1 MQSLVIG
8 KFFDI
13 FTPMKSHIYQT
24 YRYLFVPFIALL
36 AIWFVYWIEIRF
48 NLNFNRFGL
57 FPRSFKGL
65 RGILFSP
72 FIHSGFEH
80 LLKNSIPLVILSSA
94 LAFFYP
100 KRHLHILFYGFLF
113 SGVLAWI
120 IGRPSYHI
128 GASGIVYFLASFLFF
143 NGIKSRNYRLIALAL
158 GVVFV
163 YGSLVWG
170 VLPDETRENVSW
182 EGHLSGL
189 IVGFLMS
196 YFYISQ
202 FVSKIS
208 GKKKPKTMQQS
219 QHEEEFMRQF
229 DEHGNFNPIDPEALE
244 LESGQTNLSSDD
256 NEVHIYYKSNKS

>member
-1 MQSLVIG
+1 
-8 KFFDI
+8 
-13 FTPMKSHIYQT
+13 MKSHLYQT
-24 YRYLFVPFIALL
+24 YRFLFLPFIALL
-36 AIWFVYWIEIRF
+36 AIWLVYWIEIRF
-48 NLNFNRFGL
+48 GLNFNRYGL
-57 FPRSFKGL
+57 VPRSFKGL
-65 RGILFSP
+65 RGLLFSP

-100 KRHLHILFYGFLF
+100 KRHLHILLYGFIF

-143 NGIKSRNYRLIALAL
+143 NGIKSRNFRLIALAL

-202 FVSKIS
+202 FVFKSA
-208 GKKKPKTMQQS
+208 KKKPKTLRQS

-229 DEHGNFNPIDPEALE
+229 DANGNFDPIDPEAIAPE
-244 LESGQTNLSSDD
+244 PGQTSLSSDD
-256 NEVHIYYKSNKS
+256 NEVHIYYKSKRP